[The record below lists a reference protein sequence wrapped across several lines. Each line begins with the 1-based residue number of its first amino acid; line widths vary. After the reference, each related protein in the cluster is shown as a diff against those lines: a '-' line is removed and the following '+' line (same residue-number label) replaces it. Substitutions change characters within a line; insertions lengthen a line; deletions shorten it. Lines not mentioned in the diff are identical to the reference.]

1 MLKENDLASS
11 EDTITLE
18 QRRAFLRLPLAERR
32 RILSQQ
38 AENVARHCE
47 SEQSVREREDWQ
59 GGDIV
64 EY

>member
-1 MLKENDLASS
+1 MLKQNELVSP
-11 EDTITLE
+11 EETMTLD
-18 QRRAFLRLPLAERR
+18 QKRAFLKLPLSERR

-38 AENVARHCE
+38 AQKAE
-47 SEQSVREREDWQ
+47 SHYEIEQSVREREVWQ

>member
-1 MLKENDLASS
+1 MLKQNDLVSS
-11 EDTITLE
+11 EETTTLE
-18 QRRAFLRLPLAERR
+18 QRRAFLKLPLAERR

-38 AENVARHCE
+38 AENAASHYE
-47 SEQSVREREDWQ
+47 SGQSVREREAWQ